1 MGISFAGI
9 VLLSSQGGFDG
20 FKNTSL
26 TGVLLALGSSFF
38 WALYWILN
46 VKDHRPEAVKLFLS
60 FLFGFLYLLGF
71 LALFSDFSFP
81 SGKPLLAALYTGL
94 FEVGIT
100 YLIWMKALQLSSNNA
115 VTGSLVFVT
124 PFISLLIIS
133 NVLGEEIHSTT
144 LIGLVLIVSGILV
157 QQLQR

>member
-1 MGISFAGI
+1 
-9 VLLSSQGGFDG
+9 
-20 FKNTSL
+20 
-26 TGVLLALGSSFF
+26 
-38 WALYWILN
+38 
-46 VKDHRPEAVKLFLS
+46 
-60 FLFGFLYLLGF
+60 
-71 LALFSDFSFP
+71 
-81 SGKPLLAALYTGL
+81 
-94 FEVGIT
+94 
-100 YLIWMKALQLSSNNA
+100 MKALQLSSNNA